1 MDPVPA
7 SDQLIAHVYHGLR
20 SRVPSFPSFQYG
32 FLYGT
37 NSTKRRVVG
46 IPVRS
51 SKLKS
56 FSDLAI
62 NAWVPFGAGR
72 GVKSPRRVKVAHY
85 PPSSRL
91 LLKRAFTIIF
101 VPQSRRSSQ
110 PLNNNGSLGNTR
122 PWHGNILVIKHGK
135 RKPFINVKECEGDL
149 VDNIVSTWQHIHLGT
164 PSAFMD
170 NSLTQL
176 SDADVPL
183 LEPSL
188 PTIVQSPL
196 YCIGWPPVFPASRFR
211 RKFLPRQITFPMTP
225 TNGADHG
232 WTLVECEEEYDE

>member
-7 SDQLIAHVYHGLR
+7 SDQLIARGYHRLR
-20 SRVPSFPSFQYG
+20 SHVPSFPLLQYG

-37 NSTKRRVVG
+37 NSTKRHIVG

-62 NAWVPFGAGR
+62 KVWVPFGAAR
-72 GVKSPRRVKVAHY
+72 SVKAPRRIKVAHY

-91 LLKRAFTIIF
+91 LLKRTFTDIF
-101 VPQSRRSSQ
+101 VPQSRRPSQ
-110 PLNNNGSLGNTR
+110 PFNNNGSLSNMR

-149 VDNIVSTWQHIHLGT
+149 VDNIVN
-164 PSAFMD
+164 A
-170 NSLTQL
+170 
-176 SDADVPL
+176 
-183 LEPSL
+183 
-188 PTIVQSPL
+188 
-196 YCIGWPPVFPASRFR
+196 
-211 RKFLPRQITFPMTP
+211 
-225 TNGADHG
+225 
-232 WTLVECEEEYDE
+232 